1 MSDWDEFYLGMADYV
16 STQSKDP
23 SLSVG
28 CVITR
33 SDNTLASIG
42 YNGFPRGCDD
52 SEILLRDRDTK
63 IARTVHA
70 ELNAIL
76 NAHERLDG
84 CTCYITHPCC
94 AGCAGAVIQSGIVEV
109 IVRKPTPD
117 LLVRWGDSID
127 KATKMLHEAGVF
139 YVER

>member
-23 SLSVG
+23 STQVG

-33 SDNTLASIG
+33 PNNTLASIG
-42 YNGFPRGCDD
+42 YNGFPRGCRDED
-52 SEILLRDRDTK
+52 ELLQDRDTK

-84 CTCYITHPCC
+84 CTCYVTHPCC
-94 AGCAGAVIQSGIVEV
+94 SGCAGAIIQAGIAEV
-109 IVRKPTPD
+109 IVRKPTDD
-117 LLVRWGDSID
+117 LLKRWGESID
-127 KATKMLHEAGVF
+127 KATEMLCEAGVF